1 MKNSDNSFF
10 AAILDA
16 MPSPVFIVDKDVRMI
31 EANDAALPL
40 SGDRASKVYLRRGGE
55 VLQCVHSMDVP
66 EGCGRGP
73 SCSSCVVRNAVA
85 TSYANEKIV
94 RRAAKMLLEQRG
106 ELKEVYLLITTS
118 PLLFEGNRHVVL
130 TIEDVNELVEL
141 RRLIP
146 ICANCKKVRNE
157 EKYWDSVE
165 TYFKKHLDMDF
176 THGICPECVN
186 LLYPGMMDNSGV

>member
-1 MKNSDNSFF
+1 M
-10 AAILDA
+10 
-16 MPSPVFIVDKDVRMI
+16 
-31 EANDAALPL
+31 
-40 SGDRASKVYLRRGGE
+40 
-55 VLQCVHSMDVP
+55 
-66 EGCGRGP
+66 
-73 SCSSCVVRNAVA
+73 VRNAVA